1 MDERFDLNGENGN
14 VGSGDPEIAP
24 EAKAQDDILSA
35 SDETQNFDGDDESC
49 APSAQNGNKTSG
61 TVSYES
67 NPDTVNSPYI
77 PPKKKKSGVTAV
89 VVCVL
94 LAILLC
100 VGAFCAGVLITAMND
115 RNKGNEGVQSDENP
129 GASTKGEYTNSSE
142 TLAYN
147 DTVIEESDLVTVVE
161 KTVDCVVEIRTE
173 RVVYGSFYGQSVATG
188 AGSGVIVTHDG
199 FIVTNHHVIDGAE
212 KITVRLRNGSEYDA
226 VIWGMNVKNDLAVI
240 KIEASGLSTAT
251 FGNSDNLKI
260 GQSVYAIG
268 NPLGQLGGS
277 VTSGIVSALAREIKI
292 ENTMM
297 TLIQTDTPVNPG
309 NSGGGLFNM
318 AGELIG
324 VINAK
329 SSGND
334 VEGIGFAIPSNT
346 AHDIV
351 QDIIT
356 NKSTSD
362 KAYLGVEFSQT
373 RQGYVYISAI
383 IPGYDAEK
391 AGLKA
396 NDIILMIDGTM
407 ITSPNTLSSLIGSY
421 YVGDTVNITI
431 YRNGKSQDISLTF
444 TVPRPAEQQ

>member
-1 MDERFDLNGENGN
+1 MDERFDLNGENERKESDN
-14 VGSGDPEIAP
+14 SEITADEASQSDIQSQNSDTQDLNGDDKER
-24 EAKAQDDILSA
+24 SA
-35 SDETQNFDGDDESC
+35 SQPDIKPVG
-49 APSAQNGNKTSG
+49 A
-61 TVSYES
+61 VIYES
-67 NPDTVNSPYI
+67 NPNASTVHT
-77 PPKKKKSGVTAV
+77 PKKKNKSGVIAAV
-89 VVCVL
+89 ICILLAVL
-94 LAILLC
+94 LCI
-100 VGAFCAGVLITAMND
+100 GAFCAGMIISNLND
-115 RNKGNEGVQSDENP
+115 DNRGNEGVQGD
-129 GASTKGEYTNSSE
+129 KGQNGETADEYTNSSE
-142 TLAYN
+142 TLAYSN
-147 DTVIEESDLVTVVE
+147 TVIEESDLVTVVE

-173 RVVYGSFYGQSVATG
+173 SVVYGSFYGQSVATG
-188 AGSGVIVTHDG
+188 AGSGVIVTQDG
-199 FIVTNHHVIDGAE
+199 FIVTNNHVIDGAE
-212 KITVRLRNGSEYDA
+212 KVTVRLRNGSEYEA
-226 VIWGMNVKNDLAVI
+226 VIWGVNAKNDLAVI
-240 KIEASGLSTAT
+240 KIEATGLSTAT

-277 VTSGIVSALAREIKI
+277 VTSGIVSALAREIKV

-329 SSGND
+329 SSGED

-346 AHDIV
+346 AHVIV

-356 NKSTSD
+356 NRSTSD
-362 KAYLGVEFSQT
+362 KAYLGVEIGQT
-373 RQGYVYISAI
+373 RQGYVYVSKL
-383 IPGYDAEK
+383 IPGYDAENSGIK
-391 AGLKA
+391 V
-396 NDIILMIDGTM
+396 NDIILMVDGTM
-407 ITSPNTLSSLIGSY
+407 ITSPNTLSSLIASY